1 MKLIPRKAFFQ
12 LHLWAGLTIGLV
24 LVVLAVSGA
33 MLAWRPQLD
42 PKVEPSLKSVQ
53 PGPSRLAP
61 EELIARARAFYP
73 SGSVESVRLFGDPTA
88 PFLVYFTTKDYV
100 HMNPYTGEVL
110 GVRKRYGDF
119 FGFFEGIHKFL
130 QIDPSIGEPI
140 TGSTALIFGGVILT
154 GLALWWPATRKAL
167 KAGLTLNRKLKGR
180 PWNLNL
186 HKVIG
191 IYAAGV
197 VFVSVVTG
205 VPIALDWV
213 KNLLYPLTASVKV
226 VPPKAPVGAEAKFVG
241 VNAIARSI
249 ETVAPA
255 TREIYI
261 ALPRRGNVSTYY
273 VAQSANHPNAR
284 SYLWFNPADGKLL
297 RYIPYEKASRGFRL
311 YYWMLSFHTG
321 MIGGWPVQ
329 LLLFLGAL
337 SVPFLFYTGTA
348 SFLKRK
354 FGRTVRATAPPREA
368 PLGSAPTAAALE
380 ARPSA

>member
-1 MKLIPRKAFFQ
+1 MKLIPRKTFLQ
-12 LHLWAGLTIGLV
+12 LHVWAGLTIGLV
-24 LVVLAVSGA
+24 LVVLAISGA

-42 PKVEPSLKSVQ
+42 PSVDSRLKNVE

-61 EELIARARAFYP
+61 EDLIHRARAVHP
-73 SGSVESVRLFGDPTA
+73 DGSVESVRIFGDPTA

-119 FGFFEGIHKFL
+119 FGFFEGVHKFL
-130 QIDPSIGEPI
+130 QVDPSIGEPI
-140 TGSTALIFGGVILT
+140 TGGTAMVFGAVIVSGLI
-154 GLALWWPATRKAL
+154 LWWPATRKAL
-167 KAGLTLNRKLKGR
+167 KAGLTLNGKLKGR

-186 HKVIG
+186 HKVVG

-197 VFVSVVTG
+197 VLVSVVTG

-213 KNLLYPLTASVKV
+213 KNLIYPLTLSVRV
-226 VPPKAPVGAEAKFVG
+226 DPPKVHGARDGFVG

-249 ETVAPA
+249 EAMAPA

-273 VAQSANHPNAR
+273 VALAANHPNAR
-284 SYLWFNPADGKLL
+284 SYIWFNPSDGHVL
-297 RYIPYEKASRGFRL
+297 RAIPYEQASRGFRL

-329 LLLFLGAL
+329 LILFLGAL
-337 SVPFLFYTGTA
+337 SVPLLAYTGTA
-348 SFLKRK
+348 SYLKRRS
-354 FGRTVRATAPPREA
+354 GRAARATAPPRVDS
-368 PLGSAPTAAALE
+368 LGSSPSAALE
-380 ARPSA
+380 APSSS